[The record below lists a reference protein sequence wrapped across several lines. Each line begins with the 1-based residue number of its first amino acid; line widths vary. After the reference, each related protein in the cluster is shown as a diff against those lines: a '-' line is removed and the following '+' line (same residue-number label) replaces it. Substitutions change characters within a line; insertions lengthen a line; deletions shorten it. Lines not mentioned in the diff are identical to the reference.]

1 MLIHKFKLK
10 YGNKPNISSY
20 IDNEVSKYLKN
31 SRLTEQS
38 LKILD
43 EKINKES
50 SIRDKKEAILD
61 DRKSQRS
68 NASRPMSHHSRRSGQ
83 NMSNADAKSIASSRI
98 SGVSANQLK

>member
-50 SIRDKKEAILD
+50 SIRDKK
-61 DRKSQRS
+61 RS
-68 NASRPMSHHSRRSGQ
+68 YSWRPQ
-83 NMSNADAKSIASSRI
+83 VPEI
-98 SGVSANQLK
+98 